1 MINNQRIGVVIPCFK
16 VEKHILDVISRIDV
30 SVEKIY
36 VVDDCCPNHSGNL
49 VSAECRDPRV
59 IVLHNQKNLG
69 VGGAVM
75 RGYAAALEDQIDVVV
90 KIDGDGQMDPS
101 ILNSFVKPITKY
113 EADYTKGNRFYN
125 LEEILVMPK
134 KRIFGNAILS
144 FVTKLSSGYWNIFDP
159 TNGYTAISA
168 NVLRLMPLHKINNGY
183 FFETDMLFRL
193 NTVRAVVRDIPMHAL
208 YLDEESNLKIH
219 KILLPF
225 LINNLRNFFKRIFY
239 NYYLRDLSISS
250 IELPIGFFLILF
262 GGIFGINK
270 WVESAHLDIP
280 ATAGSVMISALPIL
294 MGLQLILAFL
304 NNDISSTP
312 TVVINKQLSQDQ

>member
-16 VEKHILDVISRIDV
+16 VEKHILDIISRIDI
-30 SVEKIY
+30 SVDKIY

-59 IVLHNQKNLG
+59 IVLYNQKNLG

-144 FVTKLSSGYWNIFDP
+144 FITKLSSGYWNIFDP

-312 TVVINKQLSQDQ
+312 TVVINKQLSQD

>member
-1 MINNQRIGVVIPCFK
+1 M
-16 VEKHILDVISRIDV
+16 
-30 SVEKIY
+30 
-36 VVDDCCPNHSGNL
+36 
-49 VSAECRDPRV
+49 

-75 RGYAAALEDQIDVVV
+75 RGYAAALEDQMDVVV
-90 KIDGDGQMDPS
+90 KIDGDGQMDPL
-101 ILNSFVKPITKY
+101 ILSSFVKPITKY

-144 FVTKLSSGYWNIFDP
+144 FITKLSSGYWNIFDP

-168 NVLRLMPLHKINNGY
+168 NVLRLMPLHKINKGY

-208 YLDEESNLKIH
+208 YLDEKSNLKIH

-250 IELPIGFFLILF
+250 IELPIGFLLILF

-294 MGLQLILAFL
+294 MGLHLILAFL
-304 NNDISSTP
+304 NNERSSTP
-312 TVVINKQLSQDQ
+312 TVVINKQLSQD

>member
-1 MINNQRIGVVIPCFK
+1 MINNQKIGVVIPCFK
-16 VEKHILDVISRIDV
+16 VEKHVLDVLSKIDARV
-30 SVEKIY
+30 DKIY

-49 VSAECRDPRV
+49 VKAECCDARV

-75 RGYAAALEDQIDVVV
+75 RGYAAALADQIDVVV

-101 ILNSFVKPITKY
+101 ILMSFVKPIITY

-125 LEEILVMPK
+125 LEEILAMPK

-144 FVTKLSSGYWNIFDP
+144 FITKFSSGYWNIFDP

-168 NVLRLMPLHKINNGY
+168 NVLRLLPLNKVNSGY

-193 NTVRAVVRDIPMHAL
+193 NTIRAVVRDIPMHAL

-219 KILLPF
+219 KVLLPF

-250 IELPIGFFLILF
+250 IELPIGFSLILF
-262 GGIFGINK
+262 GSLFGINK

-312 TVVINKQLSQDQ
+312 TVVINKQLSKD

>member
-49 VSAECRDPRV
+49 VSAECRDTRV

-75 RGYAAALEDQIDVVV
+75 RGYAAALEDQMDVVV

-101 ILNSFVKPITKY
+101 ILSSFVKPITKY

-144 FVTKLSSGYWNIFDP
+144 FITKLSSGYWNIFDP

-168 NVLRLMPLHKINNGY
+168 NVLRLMPLYKINKGY

-262 GGIFGINK
+262 GGVFGINK
-270 WVESAHLDIP
+270 WIESANLDVP

-312 TVVINKQLSQDQ
+312 TVVINKQLSQD